1 MKNTPIRFLLIYSFI
16 LIISL
21 VLVRVSSTVKDSKEH
36 HLNNKE
42 ASHITGQWYEFKK
55 PLIQQVS
62 YNTTKPIDLKYI
74 NPKRTVVF

>member
-21 VLVRVSSTVKDSKEH
+21 VLVCVSSTVKDSKDH

-42 ASHITGQWYEFKK
+42 ASHITGQWQGFKK
-55 PLIQQVS
+55 PILQTVS
-62 YNTTKPIDLKYI
+62 YSTTKPIDLKYV